1 MKILIIIAVNLAFFT
16 RTIWYGYVS
25 DDCMASG
32 AKEPIF
38 KNKLHYFW
46 IHFIGLRFANSKF
59 THSLN
64 LIVHTATCVLVY
76 LVMLKLFHMQSI
88 AFLTALFCSINPVN
102 TQGGSVWIAGKL
114 YASSAM
120 FTLLMFLLPYISPL
134 FYLFSIQFFTVSAIP
149 SPLLFIPTKLWY
161 LSFLLPIGI
170 IVLRKK
176 IVAQQFLIK
185 ADTATPVMKEFK
197 PYKIIL
203 FLKTF
208 AYYTLLAIWPM
219 RLGHYHQFLYEWGVS
234 EQDNKDGRSL
244 DLYFWIGLLLA
255 PAMATVMFLNWRN
268 PLGFG
273 IWWWFVAITPWC
285 NIITIQMCVAERYVY
300 LPAIGLML
308 SLAYVISLLPAPYNY
323 VLATAFLSFYAT
335 KLWIHTP
342 AYKDERALAF
352 RNHFDFPDF
361 YYPYSWIGMFYKDQ
375 GRRYEALGWWTDAL
389 DRRPLDFKVLFN
401 LSHMM
406 GELGYLKEANELL
419 EKVKKSLIPN
429 GLEKNL
435 LAMIENRQKHVRA
448 AIEQSQIATQNQI
461 IELAKNIKK
470 GEQLK

>member
-1 MKILIIIAVNLAFFT
+1 
-16 RTIWYGYVS
+16 
-25 DDCMASG
+25 
-32 AKEPIF
+32 
-38 KNKLHYFW
+38 
-46 IHFIGLRFANSKF
+46 
-59 THSLN
+59 
-64 LIVHTATCVLVY
+64 
-76 LVMLKLFHMQSI
+76 
-88 AFLTALFCSINPVN
+88 
-102 TQGGSVWIAGKL
+102 
-114 YASSAM
+114 
-120 FTLLMFLLPYISPL
+120 
-134 FYLFSIQFFTVSAIP
+134 
-149 SPLLFIPTKLWY
+149 
-161 LSFLLPIGI
+161 
-170 IVLRKK
+170 
-176 IVAQQFLIK
+176 
-185 ADTATPVMKEFK
+185 
-197 PYKIIL
+197 
-203 FLKTF
+203 
-208 AYYTLLAIWPM
+208 
-219 RLGHYHQFLYEWGVS
+219 
-234 EQDNKDGRSL
+234 
-244 DLYFWIGLLLA
+244 
-255 PAMATVMFLNWRN
+255 
-268 PLGFG
+268 
-273 IWWWFVAITPWC
+273 
-285 NIITIQMCVAERYVY
+285 MCVAERYVY